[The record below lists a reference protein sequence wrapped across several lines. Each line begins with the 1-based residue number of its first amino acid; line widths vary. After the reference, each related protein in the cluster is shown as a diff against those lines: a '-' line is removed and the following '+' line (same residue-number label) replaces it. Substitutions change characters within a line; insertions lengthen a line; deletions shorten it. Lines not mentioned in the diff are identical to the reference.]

1 MIDGYSRSLLG
12 FFGWIWVNKRK
23 KDLGLKFIMEK
34 FLKIYKLK
42 FVDFFYDFDVSF
54 LDIWNFGN
62 NFVI

>member
-1 MIDGYSRSLLG
+1 
-12 FFGWIWVNKRK
+12 
-23 KDLGLKFIMEK
+23 MEK